1 MANVASVLVE
11 LLRLGDLEAMIVHDW
26 DDQSVGFVHRSPAG
40 KYGGTIK
47 LLDLSDASLAELL
60 STMLADIQK
69 GPPAE

>member
-1 MANVASVLVE
+1 MDDLSRILVE
-11 LLRLGDLEAMIVHDW
+11 LLRLGDLEAKIVHEW
-26 DDQSVGFVHRSPAG
+26 DDETIGFIHSSPAG

-47 LLDLSDASLAELL
+47 LADLSDASLAELL